1 MKRTAA
7 LVLVIALMLPATAL
21 ATGSSTCQAY
31 NRQTC
36 NVLSTT
42 QHRATTGAANSGSLP
57 FTGLDV
63 VLLLIGG
70 GTLIGT
76 GLVVRALTRRV
87 N

>member
-1 MKRTAA
+1 VKPIAA
-7 LVLVIALMLPATAL
+7 LFLVIALMVPGTAL
-21 ATGSSTCQAY
+21 ATSSSTCQAY
-31 NRQTC
+31 NPQTC
-36 NVLSTT
+36 NALSTT
-42 QHRATTGAANSGSLP
+42 QHSATNSGSLP

>member
-1 MKRTAA
+1 MKPIAA
-7 LVLVIALMLPATAL
+7 LVLVIALMVPATAL

-31 NRQTC
+31 NPQTC
-36 NVLSTT
+36 NALSTT
-42 QHRATTGAANSGSLP
+42 QHTATSGSLP

-63 VLLLIGG
+63 VLLLVGG

>member
-1 MKRTAA
+1 MKRIAS
-7 LVLVIALMLPATAL
+7 LVLMIALMIPATAL
-21 ATGSSTCQAY
+21 ASSSSTCQGY
-31 NRQTC
+31 KRQTC

-42 QHRATTGAANSGSLP
+42 QPSGPGATQSDSLP

-63 VLLLIGG
+63 VLLLVGG
-70 GTLIGT
+70 GTLIAT